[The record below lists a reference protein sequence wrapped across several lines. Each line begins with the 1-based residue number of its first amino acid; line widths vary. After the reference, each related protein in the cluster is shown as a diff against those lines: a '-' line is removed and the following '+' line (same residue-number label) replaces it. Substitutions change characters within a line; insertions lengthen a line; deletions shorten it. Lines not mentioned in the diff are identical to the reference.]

1 MKRRENARQVVG
13 VFEHDEEVVAATL
26 AARKAGLV
34 VVDVYTPYP
43 VHGLDKAMGLAP
55 SRLAW
60 VCLIAGLSG
69 AVLKLWF
76 ELWTAMVDWPL
87 NVGGKPHNSL
97 PAFVPITFEV
107 MVLFAG
113 LATVGAFLVVSGL
126 RPGRAART
134 PHPRVTDD
142 RFALVVEDAGGPISG
157 ERIGE
162 LFAAHGA
169 VDVLER
175 IEGSGRC

>member
-1 MKRRENARQVVG
+1 MSARQVVG
-13 VFEHDEEVVAATL
+13 LFSRDEDVVAATA
-26 AARKAGLV
+26 AARRAGLS
-34 VVDVYTPYP
+34 VVDVFTPYP
-43 VHGLDKAMGLAP
+43 VHGLDKAMGLPP

-113 LATVGAFLVVSGL
+113 LATVGAFLAVSGL
-126 RPGRAART
+126 RPGRKPHA

-142 RFALVVEDAGGPISG
+142 SFALVVRDEGGAMTGDRIRALFVEHHALDVQ
-157 ERIGE
+157 ERIDPGE
-162 LFAAHGA
+162 P
-169 VDVLER
+169 R
-175 IEGSGRC
+175 R